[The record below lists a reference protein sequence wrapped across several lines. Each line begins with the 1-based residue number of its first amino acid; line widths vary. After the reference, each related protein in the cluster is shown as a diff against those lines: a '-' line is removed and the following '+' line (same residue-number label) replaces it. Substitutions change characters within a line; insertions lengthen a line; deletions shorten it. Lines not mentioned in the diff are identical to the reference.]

1 MSNSTTV
8 RYFPLS
14 YAYFNL
20 LSLNASIGSFLRGIL
35 FLGFIFTMLAT
46 IISHKSDYYQMIS
59 ISLLHFFAMF
69 GVFLSCEIAERYGR
83 IKCFFVSTV
92 LYCMSA
98 ALCSIG
104 YMLKSDAFIFSG
116 IVFSGLT
123 QGVNSFIVPVYS
135 KK

>member
-1 MSNSTTV
+1 MV

-35 FLGFIFTMLAT
+35 FLGFIFTMLT
-46 IISHKSDYYQMIS
+46 SVIRNKSDSYMMIS
-59 ISLLHFFAMF
+59 FSLLHFFAMF

-92 LYCMSA
+92 LYCMSG

-104 YMLKSDAFIFSG
+104 YKFESDPFIFSG
-116 IVFSGLT
+116 IVISGLT
-123 QGVNSFIVPVYS
+123 QGVNAFIVPVYS